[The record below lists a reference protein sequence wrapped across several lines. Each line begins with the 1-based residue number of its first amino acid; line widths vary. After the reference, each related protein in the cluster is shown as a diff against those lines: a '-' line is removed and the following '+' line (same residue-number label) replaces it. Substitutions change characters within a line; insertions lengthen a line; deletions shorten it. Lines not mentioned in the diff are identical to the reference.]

1 MKGLRAAVGL
11 LTRVPVGHVG
21 ADQLDTSGSIAWL
34 PVVGAVIGLVVA
46 GGYVLLV
53 EVLPGLAAAALAV
66 TLGIVITGAL
76 HEDGLA
82 DTVDA
87 FGAGGGPEE
96 TLRILK
102 DPTHGTYGVI
112 ALVLSI
118 VLRVLAL
125 AALPVSTALLAL
137 PAVHALGRGGAVG
150 LIGWMPPATGDGL
163 GAAYSRSGSSTEVV
177 RGLLSAILIGL
188 ALLGWWGAVFA
199 AFAGATA
206 LLIGMLAMRRISGF
220 TGDVLGAAE
229 QMVEIGLLLVVA
241 ALASSGVLSVPWWSP

>member
-1 MKGLRAAVGL
+1 VRGLRAAVGL
-11 LTRVPVGHVG
+11 LTRVPVGTG
-21 ADQLDTSGSIAWL
+21 RFEAASSIPWL
-34 PVVGAVIGLVVA
+34 PFVGAVIGLVVA
-46 GGYVLLV
+46 AGFVLLA

-125 AALPVSTALLAL
+125 AALPATTALLAL

-150 LIGWMPPATGDGL
+150 LIRFMPPATGDGL
-163 GAAYSRSGSSTEVV
+163 GAAHSRSGSSFGVL
-177 RGLLSAILIGL
+177 GGMLSAVAIGL
-188 ALLGWWGAVFA
+188 ALLGWWGALFA
-199 AFAGATA
+199 ALAGAAA
-206 LLIGMLAMRRISGF
+206 LVIGLLAMRRISGF
-220 TGDVLGAAE
+220 TGDVLGATE
-229 QMVEIGLLLVVA
+229 QVIEIGLLLVAA
-241 ALASSGVLSVPWWSP
+241 ALASSGGLSTPWWSS

>member
-1 MKGLRAAVGL
+1 VRGLRAAVGL
-11 LTRVPVGHVG
+11 LTRVPVGRTG
-21 ADQLDTSGSIAWL
+21 SDQLDTSSAIAWL
-34 PVVGAVIGLVVA
+34 PVVGAMIGLVVA
-46 GGYVLLV
+46 AGFVLLA

-118 VLRVLAL
+118 LLRVLAL
-125 AALPVSTALLAL
+125 AALPVTTALLVL
-137 PAVHALGRGGAVG
+137 PAIHGLGRGGAVG
-150 LIGWMPPATGDGL
+150 LIVSMPPATGDGL
-163 GAAYSRSGSSTEVV
+163 GAAHSRSGSSSGVLG
-177 RGLLSAILIGL
+177 GLLSAVAIGL
-188 ALLGWWGAVFA
+188 ALLGWWGALFA
-199 AFAGATA
+199 ALAGAAA
-206 LLIGMLAMRRISGF
+206 LLIGVLAMRRISGF
-220 TGDVLGAAE
+220 TGDILGATE
-229 QMVEIGLLLVVA
+229 QIIEVGLLIVA
-241 ALASSGVLSVPWWSP
+241 ASLASSGLLAVPWWSS

>member
-11 LTRVPVGHVG
+11 LTRVPIGHVG
-21 ADQLDTSGSIAWL
+21 ADQRDTSGSIAWL

-87 FGAGGGPEE
+87 FGAGEGAEE

-125 AALPVSTALLAL
+125 AALPVSVALLAL
-137 PAVHALGRGGAVG
+137 PAVHALSRGGAVG

-163 GAAYSRSGSSTEVV
+163 GAAHSRSGSSTEVV

-199 AFAGATA
+199 GFAGATA

-220 TGDVLGAAE
+220 TGDVLGATE

>member
-1 MKGLRAAVGL
+1 VRGLSAAVGL
-11 LTRVPVGHVG
+11 LTRVPVGRTG
-21 ADQLDTSGSIAWL
+21 SDQLDTSRAIAWL

-46 GGYVLLV
+46 AGFVLLS

-66 TLGIVITGAL
+66 TFGIVITGAL

-118 VLRVLAL
+118 LLRVLAL
-125 AALPVSTALLAL
+125 AALPVTTALLVL
-137 PAVHALGRGGAVG
+137 PAVHGMGRGGAVG
-150 LIGWMPPATGDGL
+150 LIGSMPPATGNGL
-163 GAAYSRSGSSTEVV
+163 GAAHSRSGSSSGVLG
-177 RGLLSAILIGL
+177 GLLSAVAIGL
-188 ALLGWWGAVFA
+188 ALLGWWGALFA
-199 AFAGATA
+199 ALAGAAA
-206 LLIGMLAMRRISGF
+206 LLIGVLAMRRISGF
-220 TGDVLGAAE
+220 TGDILGATE
-229 QMVEIGLLLVVA
+229 QVIEVGLLIVA
-241 ALASSGVLSVPWWSP
+241 ASLASSGLLSVPWWSS

>member
-1 MKGLRAAVGL
+1 MRGLRAAVGL
-11 LTRVPVGHVG
+11 LTRVPVGRIG
-21 ADQLDTSGSIAWL
+21 SDQLDTSRAIAWL
-34 PVVGAVIGLVVA
+34 PVVGAVIGVVVA
-46 GGYVLLV
+46 GGYGLLV
-53 EVLPGLAAAALAV
+53 QLLPNLAAAALAV

-118 VLRVLAL
+118 LLRVLAL
-125 AALPVSTALLAL
+125 AALPVTTALLAL

-150 LIGWMPPATGDGL
+150 LIGLMPPATGDGL
-163 GAAYSRSGSSTEVV
+163 GAAHSRSGSSSGVLG
-177 RGLLSAILIGL
+177 GLLSAVAIGL
-188 ALLGWWGAVFA
+188 ALLGWWGALF
-199 AFAGATA
+199 
-206 LLIGMLAMRRISGF
+206 
-220 TGDVLGAAE
+220 
-229 QMVEIGLLLVVA
+229 A
-241 ALASSGVLSVPWWSP
+241 ALAGCCRPADRHAGDAPDFGVHRRHPRGHRADD

>member
-1 MKGLRAAVGL
+1 MRGLRAAVGL
-11 LTRVPVGHVG
+11 LTRVPVSRSRPS
-21 ADQLDTSGSIAWL
+21 DLDISRSIAWL
-34 PVVGAVIGLVVA
+34 PAVGAVIGLVVA
-46 GGYVLLV
+46 GAYALLV
-53 EVLPGLAAAALAV
+53 VVLPGLTAAALTV

-125 AALPVSTALLAL
+125 AALPVTAALLAL

-150 LIGWMPPATGDGL
+150 LIGFIPSATGDGL
-163 GAAYSRSGSSTEVV
+163 GAAHSRSGSSSGVV
-177 RGLLSAILIGL
+177 RGLLSAIAIGL
-188 ALLGWWGAVFA
+188 VLLGWWGAVFA
-199 AFAGATA
+199 VLAGAGA
-206 LLIGMLAMRRISGF
+206 FLIGGLAMRRISGY
-220 TGDVLGAAE
+220 TGDILGAVE
-229 QMVEIGLLLVVA
+229 QMIEISLLLVAA
-241 ALASSGVLSVPWWSP
+241 ALVQSGSLSAPWW

>member
-11 LTRVPVGHVG
+11 LTRVPVGR
-21 ADQLDTSGSIAWL
+21 AAPDQLDTSGAVAWL
-34 PVVGAVIGLVVA
+34 PVVGAVIGLFVA
-46 GGYVLLV
+46 GGYAVLV

-112 ALVLSI
+112 ALVLGI

-125 AALPVSTALLAL
+125 AALPVTTALLAL
-137 PAVHALGRGGAVG
+137 PAAHALGRGGAVG
-150 LIGWMPPATGDGL
+150 LIGFMAPATGDGL
-163 GAAYSRSGSSTEVV
+163 GAAHSRSGSTSEVT
-177 RGLLSAILIGL
+177 RGLLSAVAIGL
-188 ALLGWWGAVFA
+188 ALLGWWGAIFA

-220 TGDVLGAAE
+220 TGDVLGATE
-229 QMVEIGLLLVVA
+229 QMIEIGLLLVAA
-241 ALASSGVLSVPWWSP
+241 ALATSGVLSAPWWSP

>member
-1 MKGLRAAVGL
+1 M
-11 LTRVPVGHVG
+11 
-21 ADQLDTSGSIAWL
+21 
-34 PVVGAVIGLVVA
+34 VVA

-125 AALPVSTALLAL
+125 AALPGDHRFVGFARCARAGPRWSGGLDRI
-137 PAVHALGRGGAVG
+137 HASSDWRRAGRGSFS
-150 LIGWMPPATGDGL
+150 I
-163 GAAYSRSGSSTEVV
+163 R
-177 RGLLSAILIGL
+177 
-188 ALLGWWGAVFA
+188 
-199 AFAGATA
+199 
-206 LLIGMLAMRRISGF
+206 
-220 TGDVLGAAE
+220 
-229 QMVEIGLLLVVA
+229 LLV
-241 ALASSGVLSVPWWSP
+241 

>member
-1 MKGLRAAVGL
+1 MRGLRAAVGL
-11 LTRVPVGHVG
+11 LTRVRVGRAG
-21 ADQLDTSGSIAWL
+21 PDQLDTTGALAWL

-46 GGYVLLV
+46 GGYALLV
-53 EVLPGLAAAALAV
+53 EVLPGLASAALAV
-66 TLGIVITGAL
+66 TVGILLTGAL

-118 VLRVLAL
+118 LLRVLAL
-125 AALPVSTALLAL
+125 ASLPVTTALLAL

-150 LIGWMPPATGDGL
+150 LIGWIPPATGDGL
-163 GAAYSRSGSSTEVV
+163 GAAHSRSGSSSGVLA
-177 RGLLSAILIGL
+177 GLFSAVAIGL
-188 ALLGWWGAVFA
+188 ALLGWWGALFA
-199 AFAGATA
+199 ALAGVAA

-220 TGDVLGAAE
+220 TGDILGATE
-229 QMVEIGLLLVVA
+229 QMIEIGLLMVTA
-241 ALASSGVLSVPWWSP
+241 ALASSGMLSVPWWSS